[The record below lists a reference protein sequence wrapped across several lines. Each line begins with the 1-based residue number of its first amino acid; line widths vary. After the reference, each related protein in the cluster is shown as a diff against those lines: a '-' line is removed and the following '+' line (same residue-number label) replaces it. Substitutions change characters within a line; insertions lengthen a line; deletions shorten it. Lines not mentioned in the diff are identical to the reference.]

1 MFTPGALFFK
11 LVYLPLLYL
20 TERFRNAMKVKK
32 NTPPL
37 NLGEAGRGKGTKAPL
52 WWLCPHNHRP
62 ALYSCPDNIP
72 SVLTNN
78 KSSNTNTPQ
87 KTRLH

>member
-37 NLGEAGRGKGTKAPL
+37 NLGGGPGGVKGQKPL
-52 WWLCPHNHRP
+52 SGGC
-62 ALYSCPDNIP
+62 
-72 SVLTNN
+72 VLT
-78 KSSNTNTPQ
+78 TTVP
-87 KTRLH
+87 RLIHVPTTFLQF